1 MALLC
6 YNWGCG
12 ECFYPETNSND
23 ACTYHPGVPVFHN
36 ALKGWSCCKRRTTD
50 FSDFLSFVGSTKGRH
65 NSEKL
70 PEPVEPEVKTTK
82 KKKLSELKPKFQ
94 EHIQAAKPV
103 EAIKRP
109 IKQDEMSHFNQF
121 FHGFVLLQYLKIF
134 KEEMNLCS
142 FYVCGM
148 ITFLF
153 FNFFFEMESRSVT
166 QAGVQWQDL
175 GSLQFLPPGFK

>member
-103 EAIKRP
+103 EAIKRRKQVDHEVRSSRPSWP
-109 IKQDEMSHFNQF
+109 I
-121 FHGFVLLQYLKIF
+121 
-134 KEEMNLCS
+134 
-142 FYVCGM
+142 
-148 ITFLF
+148 
-153 FNFFFEMESRSVT
+153 
-166 QAGVQWQDL
+166 W
-175 GSLQFLPPGFK
+175 